1 MPNINE
7 SDRSELLY
15 FILLILVVIDIKQFL
30 FMLFNERSII
40 DSGLKHLV
48 FKDSF
53 QEWNVRGKTDY
64 MITIESFLKSHDGFI
79 SVLSPHC

>member
-1 MPNINE
+1 MPDINE

-40 DSGLKHLV
+40 DSGLEDLV
-48 FKDSF
+48 LEDSF
-53 QEWNVRGKTDY
+53 QDDLARFY
-64 MITIESFLKSHDGFI
+64 
-79 SVLSPHC
+79 